1 MNYYDNKNDYNQ
13 NNGNFRYGDDNDDD
27 VVSVGSWVV
36 ILIILAIPIVNI
48 IALLIM
54 AFSQGNMNIK
64 NFAKASLI
72 LMVIPLALI
81 ILFRGCMA
89 FQ

>member
-72 LMVIPLALI
+72 LMVIPLTLI
-81 ILFRGCMA
+81 ILFKGCMA